1 MALIV
6 GVHGIGHQFNGAN
19 VLAREWVPALRD
31 GVTLSGAAAPPVDA
45 IAMAFYG
52 DLFRPAGKKALSE
65 PRYGA
70 ADVNDELE
78 RELLLAWAEE
88 AQRRGADSDAPAT
101 KAAMPRSVQA
111 ALRILSR
118 SKFFTGIAERLLI
131 ADLKQVRTYFG
142 DDTIRGAI
150 RKRLEAEV
158 GDETRVI
165 VAHSLGSVVAY
176 EALCA
181 HPEWKVTT
189 LVTLGSPLGIRNLVF
204 DHLRPA
210 PAGGRGQWP
219 AGVTSWV
226 NVADAGDVV
235 ALVKQLST
243 GFGTAVQ
250 DEMVSNGAT
259 AHDASPYLT
268 AAETGRAIAR
278 GL

>member
-31 GVTLSGAAAPPVDA
+31 GVTRAGATAPSADA

-52 DLFRPAGKKALSE
+52 DLFRPAGKKALGE

-70 ADVNDELE
+70 ADVDDELE

-88 AQRRGADSDAPAT
+88 AQRRDAGAPAT
-101 KAAMPRSVQA
+101 KAATPRSVQA
-111 ALRILSR
+111 ALGILSR

-131 ADLKQVRTYFG
+131 ADLKQVRTYFR

-158 GDETRVI
+158 SDETRVI

-181 HPEWKVTT
+181 HPEWKVAIF
-189 LVTLGSPLGIRNLVF
+189 VTIGSPLGIRNLVF
-204 DHLRPA
+204 DRLRP
-210 PAGGRGQWP
+210 PPTEDRGQWP
-219 AGVTSWV
+219 ACVMSWV

-243 GFGTAVQ
+243 NFGTAVE